1 MDNSRNFLLISQY
14 QLILRLRIERASSA
28 SKLLRRGL
36 RNALRRCLRK
46 LLKLLLRRGATKLL
60 RRCLLRELLE
70 LRLRKRLRR
79 GLSVRTAVAAS
90 VGRTVGTRL
99 SGRIPS
105 VRGSTAA
112 HSTHSAH
119 RAHPTEAASSASA
132 IATAAAAHSAAAKL
146 LTLLTLHIGAIR
158 TRDIDGLS
166 AAVVLH
172 YDLELD
178 RFTLGEGFEAL
189 RLNFRVMNEDV
200 AAAVFERDKAEALG
214 RVELLAR
221 ALTLL
226 GRHLHRLP
234 LPLTLIHRHR
244 LHRLRH
250 RLAHRLTHRLTHIH
264 LRHLEITSRDG
275 EVNERGR

>member
-1 MDNSRNFLLISQY
+1 MDNSRNFLLIS
-14 QLILRLRIERASSA
+14 LILRLRIEGASSA
-28 SKLLRRGL
+28 SKLLRGGL

-46 LLKLLLRRGATKLL
+46 LLELLLRRGAAKLL

-70 LRLRKRLRR
+70 LRLRKRLRC
-79 GLSVRTAVAAS
+79 GLSVRSAVAAS

-119 RAHPTEAASSASA
+119 RAHPSEAASSAA
-132 IATAAAAHSAAAKL
+132 IATATAAHSAAAKL

-178 RFTLGEGFEAL
+178 RFALGERFESL
-189 RLNFRVMNEDV
+189 RLNFGIMNEHV
-200 AAAVFERDKAEALG
+200 ATAVFERDEAEALG
-214 RVELLAR
+214 GVELLAR

-226 GRHLHRLP
+226 GRLRHLHRLS
-234 LPLTLIHRHR
+234 LRLTLIHRHR

-250 RLAHRLTHRLTHIH
+250 RLTHRLTHIH
-264 LRHLEITSRDG
+264 LRHLEVTSRDG
-275 EVNERGR
+275 EVEREREID